1 VLDVAGGNLSFSSA
15 KVRERAGLEDPL
27 GQAIAQNS
35 LQPSETCFLDILGP
49 RASISGLNL
58 LPSSESL
65 AQASVNSRPQLVFD
79 LPSHG

>member
-15 KVRERAGLEDPL
+15 KVGERAGLEDPL

-65 AQASVNSRPQLVFD
+65 AQASVTGRPQLVFD

>member
-1 VLDVAGGNLSFSSA
+1 MLDVAGGNLSFSSA

-27 GQAIAQNS
+27 GQAIAQ
-35 LQPSETCFLDILGP
+35 ILGP